1 MSCAITMSANADAEM
16 ARIHDLYQ
24 GTKSELAQ
32 RTQQE
37 VQRHHAHERA
47 LSQMQALQL
56 ELRDKLRFTELQL
69 AGARE
74 EGASLAA
81 TVEELRGR
89 LGEAQSLAS
98 EQRER
103 QRQQEPRVSELQAM
117 VLRIRW
123 SSDNRSSQQLDS
135 GSWQLS
141 SAFATNSSAALFLSS
156 GLSVSA

>member
-1 MSCAITMSANADAEM
+1 MSANADAEM

-81 TVEELRGR
+81 TGGCVTRVLGVCPYVEHRHLGGHGFRYGDRKAYGR
-89 LGEAQSLAS
+89 RRRVHAAVNMPTTHFARRRKQS
-98 EQRER
+98 
-103 QRQQEPRVSELQAM
+103 
-117 VLRIRW
+117 
-123 SSDNRSSQQLDS
+123 NTRSPS
-135 GSWQLS
+135 LS
-141 SAFATNSSAALFLSS
+141 SI
-156 GLSVSA
+156 SVRRSVPVQHNYFI